1 MNYHWVVWYHN
12 KTFFTFCLC
21 LRFVYTFSSLFH
33 SFFFSFFACVAVSL
47 RTRMVSA
54 TLSMYFFLWIRVKA
68 VVSQDGCDSLIQL
81 HQKGSTSMS
90 RLFLRCPLLRNDL
103 ILAIDG
109 VDGYSSKLVVSG
121 TPGCVR
127 LRSSRYRHGDE
138 RLFSCLTGYARQ
150 ESGHN
155 LLFLRVR
162 IKLPFKADIRHRIFG
177 GMSRCGDDRQK

>member
-1 MNYHWVVWYHN
+1 LSLSA
-12 KTFFTFCLC
+12 LC
-21 LRFVYTFSSLFH
+21 IYLFLPL
-33 SFFFSFFACVAVSL
+33 SFLFFFFLCVCSCVVENAYGERDIEHV
-47 RTRMVSA
+47 
-54 TLSMYFFLWIRVKA
+54 FFLWIRVKA